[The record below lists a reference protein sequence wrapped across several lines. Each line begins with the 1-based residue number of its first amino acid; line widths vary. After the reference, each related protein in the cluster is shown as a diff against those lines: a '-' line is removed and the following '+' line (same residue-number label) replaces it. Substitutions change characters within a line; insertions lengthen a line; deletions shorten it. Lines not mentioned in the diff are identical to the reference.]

1 MRKKSKKLIKAERE
15 RFSVFYD
22 DLGTCC
28 YCGSTYQMT
37 VHEIL
42 EGRNRLNSMKYG
54 YVLPLC
60 LRCHRNLQENK
71 EFNDK
76 WKRLSQKHFEENI
89 GTPEDFIKIFRRN
102 YL

>member
-15 RFSVFYD
+15 RFSVFYE
-22 DLGTCC
+22 DLKTCC

-71 EFNDK
+71 DFNDK
-76 WKRLSQKHFEENI
+76 WKKLSQKHFEEKV
-89 GTPEDFIKIFRRN
+89 GTREDFIKIFRRN